1 MTKVVRKRRVLDT
14 DEFKNL
20 EIHRNLFQRL
30 CKGEE
35 QLVVTETVEE
45 PEKLFGNYFPVFN
58 LFMKRGLLK
67 VITIDEL
74 DPSEHEFTVIK

>member
-14 DEFKNL
+14 DEFKSL
-20 EIHRNLFQRL
+20 DIHRELFRRL

-35 QLVVTETVEE
+35 QIVVTESYEE
-45 PEKLFGNYFPVFN
+45 PESIFGNYFPVFN
-58 LFMKRGLLK
+58 LYIKRGLLK

>member
-14 DEFKNL
+14 DEFKTL
-20 EIHRNLFQRL
+20 EIHRQLFKRL

-35 QLVVTETVEE
+35 QIVVTEIHIE
-45 PEKLFGNYFPVFN
+45 PETIFGNYFPVFN
-58 LFMKRGLLK
+58 LYMKRGLLK

-74 DPSEHEFTVIK
+74 PEDQHEFTVFK

>member
-14 DEFKNL
+14 DEFKPL
-20 EIHRNLFQRL
+20 EIHRQLFKRL

-35 QLVVTETVEE
+35 QVVVTEIHVE
-45 PEKLFGNYFPVFN
+45 PETIFGNYFPVFK
-58 LFMKRGLLK
+58 LYMKRGLLK

-74 DPSEHEFTVIK
+74 PEDQHEFTVFK

>member
-14 DEFKNL
+14 DEFNTL
-20 EIHRNLFQRL
+20 EIHRQLFQRL

-35 QLVVTETVEE
+35 QVVVTEIHVE
-45 PEKLFGNYFPVFN
+45 PETIFGNYFPVFN
-58 LFMKRGLLK
+58 LYMKRGLLK

-74 DPSEHEFTVIK
+74 PEDQHEFTVFK

>member
-1 MTKVVRKRRVLDT
+1 MTKVVRKRRVLDN

-20 EIHRNLFQRL
+20 DIHRNLFKRL
-30 CKGEE
+30 CNGEP
-35 QLVVTETVEE
+35 QIVVTETYEE
-45 PEKLFGNYFPVFN
+45 PEKLFGNYFAIFN
-58 LFMKRGLLK
+58 LFMQRGLLK